1 MNGISNNF
9 CEFSGENGKFGD
21 FSMFCGMLGLWMK
34 ILNDVNCNLKL
45 HG

>member
-1 MNGISNNF
+1 MVLVMIFVGLVVKN
-9 CEFSGENGKFGD
+9 EKFDD

-34 ILNDVNCNLKL
+34 ILNDVNCDLKL